1 MTFTNSIG
9 RVAMLATASV
19 VLAACGGGGGGGGGG
34 DSPPANLVPTASFTA
49 TPAKG
54 MVSLAIAVDGAGSH
68 DPDGTITGYR
78 WNFGDGATATGVT
91 ALHTYTKPGRFRIE
105 LTVTDSKGAVD
116 STEHAVVSMSPVAAT
131 SYQVTEVPTLG
142 GWYTEPRKVN
152 NAGEVTGFS
161 YVAATSH
168 AHAFLYRNGTI
179 RDLGTLGGA
188 ASYGHDINDSGDVVG
203 HSLTAT
209 GADRAFCYC
218 NGLMQ
223 ELPTLGGSYGQ
234 AYAINSAGT
243 IVGQSDDANGTYLG
257 FIYRS
262 GWASA
267 ISTLGGNYG
276 DANAVNDAGHVAGRS
291 TMAVGAMHAYLLQ
304 GSTMVDLAAG
314 TSGRDFTVY
323 GMNDADDVVG
333 MWIPGTGTS
342 PTGFLYRDGV
352 PSEIT
357 AEYHEPIDVNNAGVV
372 VGSAAFGNEN
382 RAFVWDE
389 TNGMQDLNAL
399 LDPGTG
405 LTLVVVQGIS
415 DAGQIVGHG
424 NRVPSGTHVA
434 VLLTPVW

>member
-1 MTFTNSIG
+1 
-9 RVAMLATASV
+9 MLATASV
-19 VLAACGGGGGGGGGG
+19 VLAACGGGGGDGGG
-34 DSPPANLVPTASFTA
+34 PPANRVPTAAFTA
-49 TPAKG
+49 APAKG
-54 MVSLAIAVDGAGSH
+54 MVSLAVAVDGAGST
-68 DPDGTITGYR
+68 DPDGTITSYL
-78 WNFGDGATATGVT
+78 WDFGDGTTATGVT
-91 ALHTYTKPGRFRIE
+91 AVHTYTKPGRFKIE
-105 LTVTDSKGAVD
+105 LTVTDSKGALD
-116 STEHAVVSMSPVAAT
+116 SVEHAVVSMSPVAAP
-131 SYQVTEVPTLG
+131 SYQVTEIPSLG
-142 GWYTEPRKVN
+142 GWYTEPRKIN

-161 YVAATSH
+161 YVAATGN
-168 AHAFLYRNGTI
+168 AHAFFYSGGTI

-188 ASYGHDINDSGDVVG
+188 ASYGNDINDSGHVVG

-209 GADRAFCYC
+209 GADRAFLYHS
-218 NGLMQ
+218 GLMQ

-234 AYAINSAGT
+234 AYAVNSAGT

-267 ISTLGGNYG
+267 IATLGGNYG
-276 DANAVNDAGHVAGRS
+276 DANALNEVGHVAGRS
-291 TMAVGAMHAYLLQ
+291 TTAVGLMHAYLLQ
-304 GSTMVDLAAG
+304 GSTMVDLAVG

-333 MWIPGTGTS
+333 MWIPGTGIS

-357 AEYHEPIDVNNAGVV
+357 AGYHEPIDVNNAGVV
-372 VGSAAFGNEN
+372 VGSAPFGNESH
-382 RAFVWDE
+382 AFVWDE
-389 TNGMQDLNAL
+389 TKGMQDLNAL
-399 LDPGTG
+399 IDPGTG

>member
-1 MTFTNSIG
+1 MKSTYSIG

-34 DSPPANLVPTASFTA
+34 HPPVNLVPTAAFTA

-54 MVSLAIAVDGAGSH
+54 LVSLAVAVDGGGSS

-91 ALHTYTKPGRFRIE
+91 AMHTYTKPGRFQIE
-105 LTVTDSKGAVD
+105 LTVTDSKGAVA
-116 STEHAVVSMSPVAAT
+116 SARHAVISMSPVAAT
-131 SYQVTEVPTLG
+131 SYQVTEIPSLG

-161 YVAATSH
+161 YVAATGH
-168 AHAFLYRNGTI
+168 AHAFLYSGGTI

-188 ASYGHDINDSGDVVG
+188 ASYGNDINDSGHVVG

-267 ISTLGGNYG
+267 IATLGGNYG
-276 DANAVNDAGHVAGRS
+276 DANALNDAGHVAGRS
-291 TMAVGAMHAYLLQ
+291 TTAVGSMHGYLLQ

-314 TSGRDFTVY
+314 TSGRDFSVY

-333 MWIPGTGTS
+333 MWIPGTGIS
-342 PTGFLYRDGV
+342 YTGFLYRDGV

-399 LDPGTG
+399 IDPGTG

>member
-1 MTFTNSIG
+1 MTSTNSIG
-9 RVAMLATASV
+9 RVAMLVTASV

-34 DSPPANLVPTASFTA
+34 PPANLVPTASFTA

-54 MVSLAIAVDGAGSH
+54 MVSLAVAVDGAGSR
-68 DPDGTITGYR
+68 DPDGTIASYR

-131 SYQVTEVPTLG
+131 SYQVTEIPTLG

-179 RDLGTLGGA
+179 RDLGTLGGE

-223 ELPTLGGSYGQ
+223 ELPTLGGLYGQ
-234 AYAINSAGT
+234 AHAINSAGT
-243 IVGQSDDANGTYLG
+243 IVGQSDDASGNYLG

-267 ISTLGGNYG
+267 IATLGGNYG
-276 DANAVNDAGHVAGRS
+276 DANAVNDVDHVAGRS
-291 TMAVGAMHAYLLQ
+291 TIAGGSMHAYLLQ
-304 GSTMVDLAAG
+304 GPTMVDLAAG
-314 TSGRDFTVY
+314 TAGRDFTVY
-323 GMNDADDVVG
+323 GMNDSDDIVG
-333 MWIPGTGTS
+333 MWLPFGDVS
-342 PTGFLYRDGV
+342 ATGFLYRDGV
-352 PSEIT
+352 LSEIT
-357 AEYHEPIDVNNAGVV
+357 AGYHEPIEVNNAGVV
-372 VGSAAFGNEN
+372 VGSALFGNEN

-389 TNGMQDLNAL
+389 TSGMQDLNAL
-399 LDPGTG
+399 MDPGSD
-405 LTLVVVQGIS
+405 LILVVAQGIS
-415 DAGQIVGHG
+415 DAGQIVGQG
-424 NRVPSGTHVA
+424 NRVSNGAHVA

>member
-1 MTFTNSIG
+1 MRFTNSIG
-9 RVAMLATASV
+9 RVAMLATAGV
-19 VLAACGGGGGGGGGG
+19 ALAACGGGGGGGGG
-34 DSPPANLVPTASFTA
+34 PPTNLVPTAAFTA
-49 TPAKG
+49 TPEKG
-54 MVSLAIAVDGAGSH
+54 LVSLAVAVDGAGSS
-68 DPDGTITGYR
+68 DRDDTITGYR
-78 WNFGDGATATGVT
+78 WSFGDGATASGVT
-91 ALHTYTKPGRFRIE
+91 AVHTYTKPGRFQIE

-116 STEHAVVSMSPVAAT
+116 SVKHAVVSMSPVAAT
-131 SYQVTEVPTLG
+131 SYQVTEIPSLG
-142 GWYTEPRKVN
+142 GWYTEPRKIS

-161 YVAATSH
+161 HVAATGQ
-168 AHAFLYRNGTI
+168 AHAFLYSDGTI

-188 ASYGHDINDSGDVVG
+188 ASYGNDINDSGNVVG

-218 NGLMQ
+218 NGLMR
-223 ELPTLGGSYGQ
+223 ELPTLGGSYGH

-342 PTGFLYRDGV
+342 TSPTGFLYRDGV

-357 AEYHEPIDVNNAGVV
+357 AGYHEPIDVNNAGVV
-372 VGSAAFGNEN
+372 VGSAQFGNDN
-382 RAFVWDE
+382 HAFVWDE
-389 TNGMQDLNAL
+389 TRGMQDLNTL
-399 LDPGTG
+399 IDPGTG

-424 NRVPSGTHVA
+424 NRVPSGAQVA
-434 VLLTPVW
+434 VLLTPIW

>member
-1 MTFTNSIG
+1 MKSTNSIG
-9 RVAMLATASV
+9 RVAMLVTASV

-34 DSPPANLVPTASFTA
+34 QPANRVPTAAFTV

-54 MVSLAIAVDGAGSH
+54 MVSLAVAVDGAGSR
-68 DPDGTITGYR
+68 DPDGTITGYL

-91 ALHTYTKPGRFRIE
+91 AMHTYTKPGRFQIE
-105 LTVTDSKGAVD
+105 LSVTDNNGALD
-116 STEHAVVSMSPVAAT
+116 RAEHAVVSMSPVAAA
-131 SYQVTEVPTLG
+131 SYQVREIPSLG

-161 YVAATSH
+161 YAGATSNV
-168 AHAFLYRNGTI
+168 HAFLYSGGTI
-179 RDLGTLGGA
+179 RDLGTLGGT
-188 ASYGHDINDSGDVVG
+188 ASYGNDVNDSGDVVG
-203 HSLTAT
+203 HSLTAS
-209 GADRAFCYC
+209 GADRAFLYHG
-218 NGLMQ
+218 GLMQ
-223 ELPTLGGSYGQ
+223 ELPTLGGPYGQ
-234 AYAINSAGT
+234 ANAINSSGT
-243 IVGQSDDANGTYLG
+243 IVGQSADANGTYLG

-262 GWASA
+262 GQASA
-267 ISTLGGNYG
+267 IATLGGDYG

-291 TMAVGAMHAYLLQ
+291 TNAAGSMRAYLLQ
-304 GSTMVDLAAG
+304 GATMVDLAAG

-333 MWIPGTGTS
+333 MWIPDGGTS

-352 PSEIT
+352 PGEIT
-357 AEYHEPIDVNNAGVV
+357 AGYHEPIDVNNAGVV
-372 VGSAAFGNEN
+372 VGSAPFGFEN
-382 RAFVWDE
+382 HAFVWDE

-399 LDPGTG
+399 LDPDPG